1 MKLFSWCALFLVLF
15 CSSFTLSAQEEI
27 SLDHIDNLD
36 IYNDEL
42 FYQEWYLFSNAADKF
57 FSMSSSDF
65 TQELV
70 QDESSIEAYYA
81 ASNQFLSA
89 LKSYQNALSISYAI
103 KQDVYTNDILR
114 GLFSAL
120 EDSLF
125 ILEQEISTEAETEV
139 NQKLFVKY
147 SLIQKEMIGFF
158 HLLNESARVSGSII
172 TTMLCSS
179 SIITFGGLVFV
190 LNYIKRR
197 NQVIQLE
204 KKVQE
209 QYLVVKIQ
217 ETERIKLGAELHDTA
232 IQDFKALKL
241 FLMQLESQIQKTSEI
256 DSILV
261 KMHELEKNGLSTL
274 YAILHRLVPPEL
286 NGDDFKSVLLSLC
299 GDFKK
304 SSGIDCVF
312 YVDPG
317 AHLNALAR
325 DVRLQVYRVVQEAL
339 TNVARHSK
347 ATECIISVRE
357 ENNRIIMFISDD
369 GIGLGDKKPS
379 QKSDTGGFGLR
390 GMELRIAIV
399 GGDFRVRWDEDG
411 TEIRLEI
418 PVA

>member
-1 MKLFSWCALFLVLF
+1 MRRLF
-15 CSSFTLSAQEEI
+15 CFIIFLFAVFSFPLPAQDDDSLTL
-27 SLDHIDNLD
+27 LDDSD

-57 FSMSSSDF
+57 FSLSSSDF

-70 QDESSIEAYYA
+70 QDESSIEAYYIA
-81 ASNQFLSA
+81 TKQFLSA

-103 KQDVYTNDILR
+103 KQAVYTNDILR

-139 NQKLFVKY
+139 HQKLFVKY
-147 SLIQKEMIGFF
+147 SLIQKEMISFF
-158 HLLNESARVSGSII
+158 HLLNESSRVSGFII
-172 TTMLCSS
+172 TIMLCSL
-179 SIITFGGLVFV
+179 SIIIFGGLAFV

-209 QYLVVKIQ
+209 QHLVVKVQ
-217 ETERIKLGAELHDTA
+217 ETERIKLGTELHDTA
-232 IQDFKALKL
+232 IQDFKALRL
-241 FLMQLESQIQKTSEI
+241 FLMQLEAQIQKNSEVE
-256 DSILV
+256 SILRNI
-261 KMHELEKNGLSTL
+261 HQLEKHGLSTL
-274 YAILHRLVPPEL
+274 YAILHKLAPPEVD
-286 NGDDFKSVLLSLC
+286 GEDFKSALLSLC
-299 GDFKK
+299 GNFKK
-304 SSGIDCVF
+304 DSGIDCVF

-317 AHLNALAR
+317 AHLNALAG
-325 DVRLQVYRVVQEAL
+325 DIRLQLYRVVQEAL
-339 TNVARHSK
+339 TNVARHSQ

-369 GIGLGDKKPS
+369 GIGLGERKPA
-379 QKSDTGGFGLR
+379 QESDTGGFGLR
-390 GMELRIAIV
+390 GMESRIAII
-399 GGDFRVRWDEDG
+399 GGNFRVRWDEDG

>member
-1 MKLFSWCALFLVLF
+1 
-15 CSSFTLSAQEEI
+15 
-27 SLDHIDNLD
+27 
-36 IYNDEL
+36 
-42 FYQEWYLFSNAADKF
+42 
-57 FSMSSSDF
+57 MSSSDF

-70 QDESSIEAYYA
+70 QDESSIEAYYTA
-81 ASNQFLSA
+81 TNQFLSA

-125 ILEQEISTEAETEV
+125 ILEQEISPEAETEV
-139 NQKLFVKY
+139 HQKLFVKY

-158 HLLNESARVSGSII
+158 HLLNESARVSGFII
-172 TTMLCSS
+172 TIMLCSL
-179 SIITFGGLVFV
+179 SIIIFSGLVFV

-209 QYLVVKIQ
+209 QHLVVKVQ

-241 FLMQLESQIQKTSEI
+241 FLMQLESRIQKTSEI

-261 KMHELEKNGLSTL
+261 KIYELEKNGLSNL
-274 YAILHRLVPPEL
+274 YAILHKLTPPEVD
-286 NGDDFKSVLLSLC
+286 GEDFKSALLSLC
-299 GDFKK
+299 GNFKK
-304 SSGIDCVF
+304 DSGIDCVF
-312 YVDPG
+312 YVDPE
-317 AHLNALAR
+317 AHLNALTG

-369 GIGLGDKKPS
+369 GIGLGERNPS
-379 QKSDTGGFGLR
+379 EKSDTGGFGLR
-390 GMELRIAIV
+390 GMESRIAIV
-399 GGDFRVRWDEDG
+399 GGNFRVRWDEDG

>member
-1 MKLFSWCALFLVLF
+1 M
-15 CSSFTLSAQEEI
+15 
-27 SLDHIDNLD
+27 
-36 IYNDEL
+36 
-42 FYQEWYLFSNAADKF
+42 
-57 FSMSSSDF
+57 
-65 TQELV
+65 
-70 QDESSIEAYYA
+70 
-81 ASNQFLSA
+81 
-89 LKSYQNALSISYAI
+89 
-103 KQDVYTNDILR
+103 
-114 GLFSAL
+114 

-158 HLLNESARVSGSII
+158 HLLNESSRVSGFII
-172 TTMLCSS
+172 TIMLCSL
-179 SIITFGGLVFV
+179 SIIIFGGLVFV

-261 KMHELEKNGLSTL
+261 KIYELEKNGLSNL
-274 YAILHRLVPPEL
+274 YAILHKLAPPEVD
-286 NGDDFKSVLLSLC
+286 GEDFKSALLSLC
-299 GDFKK
+299 GNFKK
-304 SSGIDCVF
+304 DSGIDCVF

-317 AHLNALAR
+317 AHLNALTG

-369 GIGLGDKKPS
+369 GIGLGERNPS
-379 QKSDTGGFGLR
+379 EKSDTGGFGLR
-390 GMELRIAIV
+390 GMESRIAIV
-399 GGDFRVRWDEDG
+399 GGNFRVRWDEDG

>member
-1 MKLFSWCALFLVLF
+1 MRRLF
-15 CSSFTLSAQEEI
+15 CFIIFLFAVFSFPLPAQDDDSLTL
-27 SLDHIDNLD
+27 LDDSD

-70 QDESSIEAYYA
+70 QDESSIEAYYIA
-81 ASNQFLSA
+81 TKQFLSA

-103 KQDVYTNDILR
+103 KQAVYTNDILR

-139 NQKLFVKY
+139 HQKLFVKY
-147 SLIQKEMIGFF
+147 SLIQKEMISFF
-158 HLLNESARVSGSII
+158 HLLNESSRVSGFII
-172 TTMLCSS
+172 TIMLCSL
-179 SIITFGGLVFV
+179 SIIIFGGLAFV

-209 QYLVVKIQ
+209 QHLVVKVQ
-217 ETERIKLGAELHDTA
+217 ETERIKLGTELHDTA
-232 IQDFKALKL
+232 IQDFKALRL
-241 FLMQLESQIQKTSEI
+241 FLMQLEAQIQKNSEVE
-256 DSILV
+256 SILRNI
-261 KMHELEKNGLSTL
+261 HQLEKHGLSTL
-274 YAILHRLVPPEL
+274 YAILHKLAPPEVD
-286 NGDDFKSVLLSLC
+286 GEDFKSALLSLC
-299 GDFKK
+299 GNFKK
-304 SSGIDCVF
+304 DSGIDCVF

-317 AHLNALAR
+317 AHLNALAG
-325 DVRLQVYRVVQEAL
+325 DIRLQLYRVVQEAL
-339 TNVARHSK
+339 TNVVRHSQ

-369 GIGLGDKKPS
+369 GIGLGERKPA
-379 QKSDTGGFGLR
+379 QESDTGGFGLR
-390 GMELRIAIV
+390 GMESRIAII
-399 GGDFRVRWDEDG
+399 GGNFRVRWDEDG

>member
-1 MKLFSWCALFLVLF
+1 MRRLF
-15 CSSFTLSAQEEI
+15 CFIIFLSVVFSFPLPAQDDDSLTL
-27 SLDHIDNLD
+27 LDNPD

-57 FSMSSSDF
+57 FSMSSSNF

-70 QDESSIEAYYA
+70 QDESPIEAYYKA
-81 ASNQFLSA
+81 TARFLA
-89 LKSYQNALSISYAI
+89 DLKSYQNGLGISYAI
-103 KQDVYTNDILR
+103 KQKVYTKDILM

-125 ILEQEISTEAETEV
+125 IMEQEMRAEDETGI
-139 NQKLFVKY
+139 NQKLFSKY
-147 SLIQKEMIGFF
+147 LIIQKEMIGFF
-158 HLLNESARVSGSII
+158 HLLNESARVSGFII
-172 TTMLCSS
+172 TTMLCSL
-179 SIITFGGLVFV
+179 SIIIFGGLVFV

-209 QYLVVKIQ
+209 QHLVVKIQ
-217 ETERIKLGAELHDTA
+217 ETERIKLGTELHDTA
-232 IQDFKALKL
+232 IQDFKALRL
-241 FLMQLESQIQKTSEI
+241 FLMQLESQIQKNSEI

-261 KMHELEKNGLSTL
+261 KIHELEKNGLSTL
-274 YAILHRLVPPEL
+274 YAILHRLAPPEVD
-286 NGDDFKSVLLSLC
+286 GEDFKSALLSLC
-299 GDFKK
+299 GNFKK
-304 SSGIDCVF
+304 DSGIDFVF

-317 AHLNALAR
+317 AHLNALAK

-339 TNVARHSK
+339 TNVERHSK

-369 GIGLGDKKPS
+369 GIGMGERKPS
-379 QKSDTGGFGLR
+379 EKSDTGGFGLR
-390 GMELRIAIV
+390 GMESRIAII
-399 GGDFRVRWDEDG
+399 GGDFRIRWDEDG

>member
-1 MKLFSWCALFLVLF
+1 MRRLF
-15 CSSFTLSAQEEI
+15 CFIIFLSVVFVFPLPAQDDDSLTL
-27 SLDHIDNLD
+27 LDDPD

-57 FSMSSSDF
+57 FSRSSSDF

-70 QDESSIEAYYA
+70 QDESPIEAYYTA
-81 ASNQFLSA
+81 TNQFLSA

-103 KQDVYTNDILR
+103 EQDVYTNDILM

-147 SLIQKEMIGFF
+147 SLIQKEMISFF
-158 HLLNESARVSGSII
+158 HLLNASDRVSGFII
-172 TTMLCSS
+172 TIMLCSL
-179 SIITFGGLVFV
+179 SIIIFGGLVFV

-209 QYLVVKIQ
+209 QHLVVKIQ
-217 ETERIKLGAELHDTA
+217 ETERIKLGTELHDTA
-232 IQDFKALKL
+232 IQDFKALRL
-241 FLMQLESQIQKTSEI
+241 FLMQLESQIQKNSEVE
-256 DSILV
+256 SILG
-261 KMHELEKNGLSTL
+261 KIHELEKHGLSTL
-274 YAILHRLVPPEL
+274 YTILHRLAPPEVD
-286 NGDDFKSVLLSLC
+286 GEDFKSALLSLC
-299 GDFKK
+299 GNFKK
-304 SSGIDCVF
+304 DSGIDCVF

-317 AHLNALAR
+317 AHLNALAK

-339 TNVARHSK
+339 TNVERHSK

-369 GIGLGDKKPS
+369 GIGMGERKPS
-379 QKSDTGGFGLR
+379 EKSDTGGFGLG
-390 GMELRIAIV
+390 GMESRIAIV
-399 GGDFRVRWDEDG
+399 GGDFRIRWDEDG

-418 PVA
+418 PIA

>member
-1 MKLFSWCALFLVLF
+1 MRRLF
-15 CSSFTLSAQEEI
+15 CFIIFLFVVFGFSLPAQDEI
-27 SLDHIDNLD
+27 SFDHIDNPD

-57 FSMSSSDF
+57 FSRSSSDF

-70 QDESSIEAYYA
+70 QDESSIEAYYTA
-81 ASNQFLSA
+81 TNQFLSA
-89 LKSYQNALSISYAI
+89 LKSYQNGLGISYAI
-103 KQDVYTNDILR
+103 KQKVYTKDILM

-125 ILEQEISTEAETEV
+125 IMEQEMRAEDETGI
-139 NQKLFVKY
+139 NQKLFSKY
-147 SLIQKEMIGFF
+147 LIIQKEMIGFF
-158 HLLNESARVSGSII
+158 HLLNESARVSGFII
-172 TTMLCSS
+172 TIMLCSL
-179 SIITFGGLVFV
+179 SIIIFGGLVFV

-209 QYLVVKIQ
+209 QHLVVKIQ
-217 ETERIKLGAELHDTA
+217 ETERIKLGTELHDTA
-232 IQDFKALKL
+232 IQDFKALRL
-241 FLMQLESQIQKTSEI
+241 FLMQLESQIQKNSEVE
-256 DSILV
+256 SILG
-261 KMHELEKNGLSTL
+261 KIHELEKHGLSTL
-274 YAILHRLVPPEL
+274 YAILHRLAPPEVD
-286 NGDDFKSVLLSLC
+286 GEDFKSALLSLC
-299 GDFKK
+299 GNFKK
-304 SSGIDCVF
+304 DSGIDFVF

-317 AHLNALAR
+317 AHLNALAK

-339 TNVARHSK
+339 TNVERHSK

-369 GIGLGDKKPS
+369 GIGLGERKPS
-379 QKSDTGGFGLR
+379 EKSDTGGFGLR
-390 GMELRIAIV
+390 GMESRIAII
-399 GGDFRVRWDEDG
+399 GGDFRIRWDEDG

>member
-1 MKLFSWCALFLVLF
+1 MRRLF
-15 CSSFTLSAQEEI
+15 CFIIFLFAVFSFPLPAQDDDSLTL
-27 SLDHIDNLD
+27 LDDSD

-70 QDESSIEAYYA
+70 QDESSIEAYYIA
-81 ASNQFLSA
+81 TKQFLSA

-103 KQDVYTNDILR
+103 KQAVYTNDILR

-139 NQKLFVKY
+139 HQKLFVKY
-147 SLIQKEMIGFF
+147 SLIQKEMISFF
-158 HLLNESARVSGSII
+158 HLLNESSRVSGFII
-172 TTMLCSS
+172 TIMLCSL
-179 SIITFGGLVFV
+179 SIIIFGGLAFV

-209 QYLVVKIQ
+209 QHLVVKVQ
-217 ETERIKLGAELHDTA
+217 ETERIKLGTELHDTA
-232 IQDFKALKL
+232 IQDFKALRL
-241 FLMQLESQIQKTSEI
+241 FLMQLEAQIQKNSEVE
-256 DSILV
+256 SILRNI
-261 KMHELEKNGLSTL
+261 HQLEKHGLSTL
-274 YAILHRLVPPEL
+274 YAILHKLAPPEVD
-286 NGDDFKSVLLSLC
+286 GEDFKSALLSLC
-299 GDFKK
+299 GNFKK
-304 SSGIDCVF
+304 DSGIDCVF

-317 AHLNALAR
+317 AHLNALAG
-325 DVRLQVYRVVQEAL
+325 DIRLQLYRVVQEAL
-339 TNVARHSK
+339 TNVARHSQ

-369 GIGLGDKKPS
+369 GIGLGERKPA
-379 QKSDTGGFGLR
+379 QESDTGGFGLR
-390 GMELRIAIV
+390 GMESRIAII
-399 GGDFRVRWDEDG
+399 GGNFRVRWDEDG
-411 TEIRLEI
+411 TETRLEI

>member
-1 MKLFSWCALFLVLF
+1 M
-15 CSSFTLSAQEEI
+15 
-27 SLDHIDNLD
+27 
-36 IYNDEL
+36 
-42 FYQEWYLFSNAADKF
+42 
-57 FSMSSSDF
+57 
-65 TQELV
+65 
-70 QDESSIEAYYA
+70 
-81 ASNQFLSA
+81 
-89 LKSYQNALSISYAI
+89 SISYAI
-103 KQDVYTNDILR
+103 KQAVYTNDILR

-147 SLIQKEMIGFF
+147 SLIQKEMISFF
-158 HLLNESARVSGSII
+158 QLLNESARVSGFII
-172 TTMLCSS
+172 TIMLCSL
-179 SIITFGGLVFV
+179 SIIIFGGLVFV

-209 QYLVVKIQ
+209 QHLVVKVQ
-217 ETERIKLGAELHDTA
+217 ETERIKLGTELHDTA
-232 IQDFKALKL
+232 IQDFKALRL
-241 FLMQLESQIQKTSEI
+241 FLMQLESQIQKNSEVE
-256 DSILV
+256 SILG
-261 KMHELEKNGLSTL
+261 KIHELEKHGLSTL
-274 YAILHRLVPPEL
+274 YAILHRLAPPEVD
-286 NGDDFKSVLLSLC
+286 GEDFKSALLSLC
-299 GDFKK
+299 GNFKK
-304 SSGIDCVF
+304 DSGIDFVF

-317 AHLNALAR
+317 AHLNALAK

-369 GIGLGDKKPS
+369 GIGMGERKPS
-379 QKSDTGGFGLR
+379 EKSDTGGFGLR
-390 GMELRIAIV
+390 GMESRIAII
-399 GGDFRVRWDEDG
+399 GGDFRIRWDEDG

>member
-1 MKLFSWCALFLVLF
+1 MRRAFCLIIFLFVVFGFPLP
-15 CSSFTLSAQEEI
+15 AQDEI

-36 IYNDEL
+36 IYDDEL

-70 QDESSIEAYYA
+70 QDESSIEAYYTA
-81 ASNQFLSA
+81 TNQFLSA

-103 KQDVYTNDILR
+103 EQDVYTNDILM

-158 HLLNESARVSGSII
+158 HLLNESARVSGFII
-172 TTMLCSS
+172 TIMLCSS

-261 KMHELEKNGLSTL
+261 KIYELEKNGLSTL
-274 YAILHRLVPPEL
+274 YNILHRLVPPEL

-304 SSGIDCVF
+304 NSGIDCVF

-317 AHLNALAR
+317 AHLNALTG

-357 ENNRIIMFISDD
+357 ENNRIIMFITDD
-369 GIGLGDKKPS
+369 GIGLGDRKPS

-390 GMELRIAIV
+390 GMESRIAII
-399 GGDFRVRWDEDG
+399 GGNFRVRWDEDG

>member
-1 MKLFSWCALFLVLF
+1 M
-15 CSSFTLSAQEEI
+15 
-27 SLDHIDNLD
+27 
-36 IYNDEL
+36 
-42 FYQEWYLFSNAADKF
+42 
-57 FSMSSSDF
+57 
-65 TQELV
+65 
-70 QDESSIEAYYA
+70 
-81 ASNQFLSA
+81 
-89 LKSYQNALSISYAI
+89 
-103 KQDVYTNDILR
+103 
-114 GLFSAL
+114 FSAL

-158 HLLNESARVSGSII
+158 HLLNESARVSGFII
-172 TTMLCSS
+172 TIMLCSL
-179 SIITFGGLVFV
+179 SIIIFGGLVFV

-261 KMHELEKNGLSTL
+261 KIHELEKNGLSNL
-274 YAILHRLVPPEL
+274 YAILHKLAPPEVD
-286 NGDDFKSVLLSLC
+286 GEDFKSALLSLC
-299 GDFKK
+299 GNFKK
-304 SSGIDCVF
+304 DSGIDCVF

-317 AHLNALAR
+317 AHLNTLTG

-369 GIGLGDKKPS
+369 GIGLGERNPS
-379 QKSDTGGFGLR
+379 EKSDTGGFGLR
-390 GMELRIAIV
+390 GMESRIAIV
-399 GGDFRVRWDEDG
+399 GGNFRVRWDEDG